1 MDEIIT
7 SLLDIHPIDANRL
20 NYVMK
25 HVRDNAFSR
34 SSCIQNVID
43 LSFVYGCSK
52 SFDRFIEEFSKLKLP
67 PYVLRKDS
75 DVYYLAKEPNTADC
89 YARAYSK
96 LQLDAEDNEIMQQSG
111 EVSSQM
117 SDTSSLN
124 GSPLGTEGG
133 KGFIFKYNMI

>member
-1 MDEIIT
+1 MVDEIIT
-7 SLLDIHPIDANRL
+7 SLLDIYPIDSHRL

-25 HVRDNAFSR
+25 HVSDNALTR

-43 LSFVYGCSK
+43 LSFVYGCNK

-67 PYVLRKDS
+67 PYVLRKDN
-75 DVYYLAKEPNTADC
+75 DVYYLAKEPNANDC
-89 YARAYSK
+89 YARTYNK
-96 LQLDAEDNEIMQQSG
+96 VELDEIMQQSG
-111 EVSSQM
+111 EMSSQM

-133 KGFIFKYNMI
+133 NRFFF